1 MQVIFRVLAQALTI
15 YSLLIVARIILT
27 WFSLGN
33 HGSGIVQLLS
43 RITDPYLNW
52 WRKRFSLRAG
62 FMDFTP
68 LVAMAAL
75 QVLQIIFNNIA
86 IRGAITLGA
95 ILAILVSA
103 AWSVVSF
110 LLWFC
115 IIVLGIRLIGFLL
128 NKGMYGTLW
137 RIVDSLAQ
145 PILYRITRI
154 FFRNRIVNF
163 AAGIAVS
170 IAAILAVWL
179 VGGFLVGIISAS
191 LFNLPV

>member
-68 LVAMAAL
+68 LVAMASL